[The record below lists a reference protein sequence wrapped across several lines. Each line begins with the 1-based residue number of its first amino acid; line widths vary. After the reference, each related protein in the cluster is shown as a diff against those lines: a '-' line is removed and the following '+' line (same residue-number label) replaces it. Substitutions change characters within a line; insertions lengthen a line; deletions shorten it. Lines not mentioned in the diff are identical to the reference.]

1 MKVLFVSSGNYGITA
16 LVKAQAQS
24 LVECGIKVS
33 FFPIIG
39 KGMVGY
45 LSNIPKLR
53 RHLRANSLDL
63 VHAHYS
69 LCGIVASL
77 STNLPVVT
85 SLMGSDVNRS
95 RFMRKVIALFIK
107 HKWSKTIVKSEGM
120 KLKLGLEGVAVIPN
134 GVNLALF
141 RPMDKIQ
148 CQKRLGWDPDKKHI
162 LFVSAS
168 DPGRSE
174 KNLKLAELAVKAC
187 NDNTIELHVV
197 AKVNHKEM
205 PRYFNASDLLLLTSK
220 WEGSP
225 NVVKEAMAC
234 NLPVVSTKVGDV
246 EELIGGLYGNYIG
259 EANEEELGK
268 LVKTALS
275 SSIRTCGR
283 TRIREINLDS
293 GSIARRLEII
303 YASISNN
310 LKMS

>member
-16 LVKAQAQS
+16 LIKAQAQS
-24 LVECGIKVS
+24 LIELGINVS
-33 FFPIIG
+33 FFPIVG
-39 KGMVGY
+39 KGLFGY
-45 LSNIPKLR
+45 LKNIPKLR
-53 RHLRANSLDL
+53 RIVRINQPDL

-120 KLKLGLEGVAVIPN
+120 KLKLGLDGVAVIPN

-141 RPMDKIQ
+141 RPMDKAQ
-148 CQKRLGWDPDKKHI
+148 CQKRLGWDPGKKHI
-162 LFVSAS
+162 LFVSAY

-174 KNLKLAELAVKAC
+174 KNVDLAKLAIKAC
-187 NDNTIELHVV
+187 EDNSIELHVV
-197 AKVNHKEM
+197 AKVPHATM
-205 PRYFNASDLLLLTSK
+205 PIYLNASDLLLMTSK

-234 NLPVVSTKVGDV
+234 NLPIVSTDVGDV
-246 EELIGGLYGNYIG
+246 KWLLGNSHSNFVCTNDPTVLAEKLRSTLSSKEMYDLRGRVKQLGLDAKAVGYRLVGLY
-259 EANEEELGK
+259 
-268 LVKTALS
+268 
-275 SSIRTCGR
+275 
-283 TRIREINLDS
+283 EITQKRS
-293 GSIARRLEII
+293 
-303 YASISNN
+303 
-310 LKMS
+310 K

>member
-1 MKVLFVSSGNYGITA
+1 MNILFISSGNYGITA

-174 KNLKLAELAVKAC
+174 KNLKLAEMAVKAC

-225 NVVKEAMAC
+225 NVVKEAMAA
-234 NLPVVSTKVGDV
+234 NVPVVSTKVGDV
-246 EELIGGLYGNYIG
+246 EVLFEGTYGYLISDPDP
-259 EANEEELGK
+259 ES
-268 LVKTALS
+268 LS
-275 SSIRTCGR
+275 KRIQSIFNIVLQTQGR
-283 TRIREINLDS
+283 ERIRVLGLDS
-293 GSIARRLEII
+293 ESVAGRLMQIYESIV
-303 YASISNN
+303 
-310 LKMS
+310 